1 MVVMGRI
8 VAPYGVFGW
17 LKVVPDTE
25 AFDGLFDYDNWW
37 LGKGDDWRE
46 MVVETAKV
54 HNDVIVVKLKGIDD
68 RDAALACKGKQ
79 IAVPRAQLPEA
90 EENEYYWSDLI
101 GLRVKNL
108 QGIDFGLIVD
118 VFETGANDVIVVKPD
133 VVKPDMVKPETL
145 KQEVVSEAL
154 VEKAALSKSKA
165 DVKEKPQERLLPFTA
180 TVVLEV
186 DTKAKT
192 MLVDW
197 DADF

>member
-1 MVVMGRI
+1 LAIGNLAVSNMVVMGRI

-25 AFDGLFDYDNWW
+25 AFDGLFDYDTWW

-46 MVVETAKV
+46 MAVEAAKV
-54 HNDVIVVKLKGIDD
+54 HNDVLVVKLVGIDD

-79 IAVPRAQLPEA
+79 IAIPRAQLPEA

-101 GLRVKNL
+101 GLRVKNK
-108 QGIDFGLIVD
+108 QDVDFGLIVD

-133 VVKPDMVKPETL
+133 AVKSDTVKVDTVA
-145 KQEVVSEAL
+145 KTSNKEVAQV
-154 VEKAALSKSKA
+154 
-165 DVKEKPQERLLPFTA
+165 KPQERLLPFIDA
-180 TVVLEV
+180 VVLEV
-186 DTKAKT
+186 DLAAKT

>member
-17 LKVVPDTE
+17 LKIVPDTE

-79 IAVPRAQLPEA
+79 IAVPRSQLPEA

-101 GLRVKNL
+101 GVRVKNL
-108 QGIDFGLIVD
+108 QDIDFGLIVD
-118 VFETGANDVIVVKPD
+118 VFETGANDVLVVKPD
-133 VVKPDMVKPETL
+133 TEIA
-145 KQEVVSEAL
+145 VSAD
-154 VEKAALSKSKA
+154 KAG
-165 DVKEKPQERLLPFTA
+165 VKEKQQQQQQERLLPFTA
-180 TVVLEV
+180 AVVLEV
-186 DTKAKT
+186 DIKAKT

>member
-1 MVVMGRI
+1 MGRI

-133 VVKPDMVKPETL
+133 VVKPEAL
-145 KQEVVSEAL
+145 KQEAASEAP
-154 VEKAALSKSKA
+154 VEKAVLSKSKV
-165 DVKEKPQERLLPFTA
+165 DVKDKPQERLLPFTA
-180 TVVLEV
+180 AVVLEV
-186 DTKAKT
+186 DIKAQT

>member
-17 LKVVPDTE
+17 LKIVPDTE
-25 AFDGLFDYDNWW
+25 AFDGLFDYDTWW

-46 MVVETAKV
+46 LLVETAKI

-79 IAVPRAQLPEA
+79 IAVPRAALPKA
-90 EENEYYWSDLI
+90 EDNAYYWSDLI
-101 GLRVKNL
+101 GLRVKNK
-108 QGIDFGLIVD
+108 QDVDFGLIVD
-118 VFETGANDVIVVKPD
+118 VFETGANDVIVVQAD
-133 VVKPDMVKPETL
+133 AVKLEVTEKVAVK
-145 KQEVVSEAL
+145 
-154 VEKAALSKSKA
+154 
-165 DVKEKPQERLLPFTA
+165 DKPQERLLPFIA
-180 TVVLEV
+180 DVVLDV
-186 DTKAKT
+186 SLKNKT